1 MQVEL
6 AQLSLEG
13 MALELPPHQNDGVA
27 LPARTANIR
36 QAEGL
41 RGKLHTQDKGFQL
54 RDVAATEL
62 VLGALDWHF
71 GKKTFLATERA
82 AKLGGVRA
90 QIASGETQFDLD
102 VELSSM
108 QAERLRLTVGALKIA
123 AEIDAVTLKLAV
135 HDPDVGF
142 LRAEQALFKD
152 LELRT
157 GDVVVTVPELRVRK
171 LNVDWGG
178 ERFKLEASTLEGEQ
192 LSVTREGSVISAN
205 DVALAMFG
213 MVGDEI
219 KLGKARFGKLSLE
232 ASVPKPS
239 STGST
244 PSTKPSAPIFDY
256 AMLDGLSGHLNVD
269 VHVDIAL
276 PIIQHR
282 RATHELRIPI
292 DDGSIDYRK
301 LESNLAPLEDSL
313 IDFSVRDG
321 GLVLELGLPLIRTR
335 GRGKPILRWDLSP
348 QDLELAEE
356 RRVRLAVLPSV
367 RAANAAS
374 EPPRDRE
381 EDKESSVKLRSLSL
395 ENLEAVL
402 NLAREPSRNAAL
414 RTLSFDSLQLSGGV
428 HHDAE
433 GEPREGTIRGCVQNV
448 HASVE
453 GVPVGSSALQGELSL
468 GALRELAV
476 RFVDLKPQKVRASL
490 EALSLQDVALA
501 SRAANP
507 PVAKAQPP
515 VTSAIAKP
523 S

>member
-1 MQVEL
+1 
-6 AQLSLEG
+6 
-13 MALELPPHQNDGVA
+13 
-27 LPARTANIR
+27 
-36 QAEGL
+36 
-41 RGKLHTQDKGFQL
+41 
-54 RDVAATEL
+54 
-62 VLGALDWHF
+62 
-71 GKKTFLATERA
+71 
-82 AKLGGVRA
+82 
-90 QIASGETQFDLD
+90 
-102 VELSSM
+102 
-108 QAERLRLTVGALKIA
+108 
-123 AEIDAVTLKLAV
+123 
-135 HDPDVGF
+135 
-142 LRAEQALFKD
+142 
-152 LELRT
+152 
-157 GDVVVTVPELRVRK
+157 
-171 LNVDWGG
+171 
-178 ERFKLEASTLEGEQ
+178 
-192 LSVTREGSVISAN
+192 
-205 DVALAMFG
+205 
-213 MVGDEI
+213 
-219 KLGKARFGKLSLE
+219 
-232 ASVPKPS
+232 
-239 STGST
+239 
-244 PSTKPSAPIFDY
+244 
-256 AMLDGLSGHLNVD
+256 
-269 VHVDIAL
+269 
-276 PIIQHR
+276 
-282 RATHELRIPI
+282 
-292 DDGSIDYRK
+292 
-301 LESNLAPLEDSL
+301 
-313 IDFSVRDG
+313 
-321 GLVLELGLPLIRTR
+321 LVLELGLPLIRTR

-501 SRAANP
+501 ARAANP
-507 PVAKAQPP
+507 PVAKAQAP